1 MKIAIIGQAAF
12 GKDVLNALV
21 DKNENVVAVLCPPD
35 NPGRPEDPIKSAAI
49 ENQIPVF
56 QYKRMRDK
64 EAIAEFLSL
73 NIDLCVM
80 AFVTDIVPDEILE
93 APRFGTIQYHPSL
106 LPEHRG
112 PSSIN
117 WPIIQGKSKTGLTVF
132 WPDKGLDTGPI
143 LLQKEFEI
151 TYTDT
156 LGSVYFGKLYPAGVE
171 AMVEAVEMVKNGTA
185 PKIEQD
191 HSKATYEGWCRSS
204 DVMIDWNNPGVEIY
218 NLIRGSDPSPGA
230 NTLWNQKSIYLF
242 STSFESSNH
251 DNPPGTVTKISDES
265 FSLSV
270 SGGIITIGRVK
281 VDREAKIMAADFVK
295 SHKLKIGDRFGL

>member
-151 TYTDT
+151 TKTDT

-191 HSKATYEGWCRSS
+191 HSKATYEGWCKSS

-242 STSFESSNH
+242 NTSFESSNH
-251 DNPPGTVTKISDES
+251 DKPPGTITKISDDS

>member
-151 TYTDT
+151 TKTDT

-171 AMVEAVEMVKNGTA
+171 AMVEAAEMVKNGTA

-251 DNPPGTVTKISDES
+251 DKPPGTVTKISDES

-295 SHKLKIGDRFGL
+295 SHKLKIGDRFGI

>member
-132 WPDKGLDTGPI
+132 WPDKGLATRPI

-151 TYTDT
+151 TKTDT

-295 SHKLKIGDRFGL
+295 SLKLKIGVRFGL

>member
-151 TYTDT
+151 TKTDT

-204 DVMIDWNNPGVEIY
+204 DVMIDWNSPGVEIY

-242 STSFESSNH
+242 NTSFESSDH
-251 DNPPGTVTKISDES
+251 DKPPGTVTKISDES

>member
-93 APRFGTIQYHPSL
+93 APRFGTNQYHPSL

-151 TYTDT
+151 TKTDT

-270 SGGIITIGRVK
+270 SGGKITIGRVK

>member
-64 EAIAEFLSL
+64 DAIAEFLSL
-73 NIDLCVM
+73 SIDLCVM

-151 TYTDT
+151 TKTDT

>member
-21 DKNENVVAVLCPPD
+21 DKKENVVAVLCPPD

-151 TYTDT
+151 TKTDT

-204 DVMIDWNNPGVEIY
+204 DVMIDWNSPGVEIY

-295 SHKLKIGDRFGL
+295 SHKLKIGDKFGL

>member
-151 TYTDT
+151 TKTDT

-171 AMVEAVEMVKNGTA
+171 AMVEAAEMVKNGTA

-204 DVMIDWNNPGVEIY
+204 DVMIDWNSPGVEIY

-242 STSFESSNH
+242 NTSFESSNH
-251 DNPPGTVTKISDES
+251 DKPPGTITKISDDS

-281 VDREAKIMAADFVK
+281 VDREAKIMAADFVE
-295 SHKLKIGDRFGL
+295 SRKLKIGDKFGL

>member
-21 DKNENVVAVLCPPD
+21 DKKENVVAVLCPPD
-35 NPGRPEDPIKSAAI
+35 NPGRPEDPIKSAAL

-64 EAIAEFLSL
+64 EAIREFLSL
-73 NIDLCVM
+73 HIDLCVM

-93 APRFGTIQYHPSL
+93 GPRLGTIQYHPSL

-117 WPIIQGKSKTGLTVF
+117 WPIIQGKSKTGLTIF

-143 LLQKEFEI
+143 LLQKEFDI
-151 TYTDT
+151 TETDT
-156 LGSVYFGKLYPAGVE
+156 LGSIYFGKLYPAGVD

-185 PKIEQD
+185 PKVEQD
-191 HSKATYEGWCRSS
+191 HSKATYEGWCRSD
-204 DVMIDWNNPGVEIY
+204 DVSIDWNKPGIEIY
-218 NLIRGSDPSPGA
+218 NLVRGSDPSPGA
-230 NTLWNQKSIYLF
+230 NTVWNKKSIYLF
-242 STSFESSNH
+242 NTSFESSKH
-251 DNPPGTVTKISDES
+251 DQPAGTVTKISDES

-270 SGGIITIGRVK
+270 SDGMINIGRVK
-281 VDREAKIMAADFVK
+281 VDREAKIMASDFVE
-295 SHKLKIGDRFGL
+295 SHRLKIGDRFGL

>member
-151 TYTDT
+151 TKTDT

-242 STSFESSNH
+242 NTSFESSNH
-251 DNPPGTVTKISDES
+251 DKPPGTITKISDDS

-295 SHKLKIGDRFGL
+295 SHKLKIGDRFGI

>member
-151 TYTDT
+151 TKTDT

-204 DVMIDWNNPGVEIY
+204 DVMIDWNSPGVEIY

>member
-21 DKNENVVAVLCPPD
+21 GKKENVAAVLCPPD
-35 NPGRPEDPIKSAAI
+35 NPGRPEDPIKSAAL

-64 EAIAEFLSL
+64 VAITEFLSL

-93 APRFGTIQYHPSL
+93 APRLGTIQYHPSL

-117 WPIIQGKSKTGLTVF
+117 WPIIQGKSKTGLTIF

-143 LLQKEFEI
+143 LLQKEFKI
-151 TYTDT
+151 TETDT

-191 HSKATYEGWCRSS
+191 HSKATYEGWCRSG
-204 DVMIDWNNPGVEIY
+204 DVIIDWNKPGMEIY

-230 NTLWNQKSIYLF
+230 NTMWEQKPIYLF
-242 STSFESSNH
+242 NTSFESSNH
-251 DNPPGTVTKISDES
+251 DQTPGTVTKISDES

-270 SGGIITIGRVK
+270 SGGLINVGRVK
-281 VDREAKIMAADFVK
+281 LDREAKIMAADFVE
-295 SHKLKIGDRFGL
+295 SPGLKVGDTFGI

>member
-151 TYTDT
+151 TKTDT

-204 DVMIDWNNPGVEIY
+204 DVMIDWNSPGVEIY

-242 STSFESSNH
+242 NTSFESSNH
-251 DNPPGTVTKISDES
+251 DKPPGTITKISDDS

-295 SHKLKIGDRFGL
+295 SHKLKIGDRFGI

>member
-151 TYTDT
+151 TKTDT

-171 AMVEAVEMVKNGTA
+171 AMVEAAEMVKNGTA

-204 DVMIDWNNPGVEIY
+204 DVMIDWNSPGVEIY

>member
-12 GKDVLNALV
+12 GKDVLTALV

-49 ENQIPVF
+49 ENQIPVI

-93 APRFGTIQYHPSL
+93 APHFGTIQYHPSL

-117 WPIIQGKSKTGLTVF
+117 WPIIQGKAKTGLTVF

-151 TYTDT
+151 TKTDT

-204 DVMIDWNNPGVEIY
+204 DVMIDWNSPGVEIY

-242 STSFESSNH
+242 NTSFESSNH
-251 DNPPGTVTKISDES
+251 DKPPGTITKISDDS

-281 VDREAKIMAADFVK
+281 VDREAKIMAADFVE
-295 SHKLKIGDRFGL
+295 SHKLKIGDKFGL

>member
-151 TYTDT
+151 TKTDT

-251 DNPPGTVTKISDES
+251 DNPPGPVTKISDES

-270 SGGIITIGRVK
+270 
-281 VDREAKIMAADFVK
+281 
-295 SHKLKIGDRFGL
+295 

>member
-151 TYTDT
+151 TKTDT

-242 STSFESSNH
+242 STSFEYSNH
-251 DNPPGTVTKISDES
+251 DKPPGTVTKISDES

>member
-21 DKNENVVAVLCPPD
+21 DKKENVVAVLCPPD

-151 TYTDT
+151 TKTDT

>member
-21 DKNENVVAVLCPPD
+21 DKKENVTAVLCPPD
-35 NPGRPEDPIKSAAI
+35 NPGRPEDPIKSAAL

-64 EAIAEFLSL
+64 EAIKEFLSL
-73 NIDLCVM
+73 HIDLCVM

-93 APRFGTIQYHPSL
+93 APRLGTIQYHPSL

-117 WPIIQGKSKTGLTVF
+117 WPIIQGKLKTGLTIF

-143 LLQKEFEI
+143 LLQKEFDI
-151 TYTDT
+151 TETDT
-156 LGSVYFGKLYPAGVE
+156 LGSIYFGKLYPAGVE
-171 AMVEAVEMVKNGTA
+171 AMVEAIEMVKNGTA
-185 PKIEQD
+185 PKVEQD
-191 HSKATYEGWCRSS
+191 HSKATYEGWCRSG
-204 DVMIDWNNPGVEIY
+204 DVIIDWNKPGIEIY

-230 NTLWNQKSIYLF
+230 NTVWNKKSIYLF
-242 STSFESSNH
+242 NTSFESSEH
-251 DNPPGTVTKISDES
+251 DQPGGTVTKISDES

-270 SGGIITIGRVK
+270 SDGVINIGRVK
-281 VDREAKIMAADFVK
+281 VDREAKIMASDFVE
-295 SHKLKIGDRFGL
+295 SHGLRVGDRFGL

>member
-151 TYTDT
+151 TKTDT

-171 AMVEAVEMVKNGTA
+171 AMVEAAEMVKNGTA

-295 SHKLKIGDRFGL
+295 SHKLKIGDKFGL

>member
-21 DKNENVVAVLCPPD
+21 DKNENVVAVLCPPY
-35 NPGRPEDPIKSAAI
+35 NPGSTEDPIISAAT

-56 QYKRMRDK
+56 QYIRMRDK

-132 WPDKGLDTGPI
+132 WPD
-143 LLQKEFEI
+143 
-151 TYTDT
+151 
-156 LGSVYFGKLYPAGVE
+156 
-171 AMVEAVEMVKNGTA
+171 N
-185 PKIEQD
+185 
-191 HSKATYEGWCRSS
+191 
-204 DVMIDWNNPGVEIY
+204 
-218 NLIRGSDPSPGA
+218 
-230 NTLWNQKSIYLF
+230 
-242 STSFESSNH
+242 
-251 DNPPGTVTKISDES
+251 
-265 FSLSV
+265 
-270 SGGIITIGRVK
+270 
-281 VDREAKIMAADFVK
+281 
-295 SHKLKIGDRFGL
+295 